1 MIDIESLTVPKKKKV
16 AKERQT
22 TLRREEADTVSDTPK
37 LARLQ
42 NAMGSQL
49 GTAREYTSLVDM
61 KMPLYLLD
69 VFLRVI

>member
-22 TLRREEADTVSDTPK
+22 TLRREKGDTPK

>member
-22 TLRREEADTVSDTPK
+22 TLRREEADTPK

>member
-16 AKERQT
+16 AKERQI
-22 TLRREEADTVSDTPK
+22 TLRREEADTPK

-49 GTAREYTSLVDM
+49 GTAREYTSLVDI

>member
-22 TLRREEADTVSDTPK
+22 TLRREEADTPK
-37 LARLQ
+37 SARLQ

>member
-22 TLRREEADTVSDTPK
+22 TLRREEADTPT

-61 KMPLYLLD
+61 KIPLYLLD